1 MAQDPLFGPEPP
13 PDSGERAFS
22 PRLPLATAMRPT
34 TLDEVVGQPHI
45 LDPDKPIR
53 AAIES
58 GRLGSV
64 ILWAPPGCGKTT
76 LATIIGKYA
85 DAHMELVSAV
95 TTGVSDVRAIAKA
108 AQQRRRLEGRGTVLV
123 LDEIHHFNRTQQDAL
138 LGYLEDGTIQLIGVT
153 TENPFLS
160 LAPALLSRARVL
172 PLKPLDAEAIDTLI
186 DRAIAD
192 SERGLGARK
201 LSLADDARRLIQ
213 TFANGDA
220 RQALN
225 VLEAASLLTNTG
237 REITAELVQEVVQ
250 QPMTRY
256 DREGDLHYDTISAFI
271 KSVRGS
277 DPDAAL
283 HYLARMLKGGEDPR
297 FLVRRLLILASE
309 DIGNAD
315 PQALV
320 LAAAT
325 AQTVERIGMPE
336 ARIAMA
342 QLTTYLAAAPKS
354 NAAYVAIDKA
364 LADLDAK
371 PSPPIPLKLRNAPT
385 KGLAQLGHGQSY
397 RYPHDFPDAFVKE
410 RYLPEGEWGPYYEPT
425 ERGYEARIRD
435 RMRQRGQKP

>member
-1 MAQDPLFGPEPP
+1 
-13 PDSGERAFS
+13 
-22 PRLPLATAMRPT
+22 MRPT

-45 LDPDKPIR
+45 LDPDKPVR

-76 LATIIGKYA
+76 LAAIIGRCA
-85 DAHMELVSAV
+85 DAHVELVSAV

-138 LGYLEDGTIQLIGVT
+138 LGCLEDGTIQLIGVT

-172 PLKPLDAEAIDTLI
+172 PLKPLDPGAVDILL
-186 DRAIAD
+186 DRALSD
-192 SERGLGARK
+192 VDRGLGARR
-201 LSLADDARRLIQ
+201 LTLADDARRLIQ

-225 VLEAASLLTNTG
+225 VLEAASLLTDTG
-237 REITAELVQEVVQ
+237 GAITAELVREVVQ

-256 DREGDLHYDTISAFI
+256 DRQGDLHYDTISAFI

-283 HYLARMLKGGEDPR
+283 HYLARMLEGGEDPR

-320 LAAAT
+320 VAAAT
-325 AQTVERIGMPE
+325 AQTVERVGMPE

-354 NAAYVAIDKA
+354 NAAYVAIDRA
-364 LADLDAK
+364 LADLHAK
-371 PSPPIPLKLRNAPT
+371 PLPPIPLKLRNAPAE
-385 KGLAQLGHGQSY
+385 GLAQLGHGRAY
-397 RYPHDFPDAFVKE
+397 RYPHDSPEAYVRE
-410 RYLPEGEWGPYYEPT
+410 RYLPEGEWGPYYEPSD
-425 ERGYEARIRD
+425 RGYEARIRE
-435 RMRQRGQKP
+435 RMRQRGQIP